1 MESDGHEAPPRR
13 STRIAVVVAVVTFLA
28 GAGLGVLLTLLL
40 TGRQANPNDEQI
52 FATRECG
59 VIVSPSSRATLR
71 LTGKGPNCSMIRRW
85 AGSFLQR
92 GRLAGWRCA
101 ASAQACTRRNLSFE
115 LVAAPEAQRD
125 VQAGRPRT
133 GDTKEKLDA
142 AWGAGR
148 QLTCAGYYE
157 YEAAEGPVIV
167 EFEDKRGSNS
177 GCIGDNAKKAVVK
190 SIRPR

>member
-1 MESDGHEAPPRR
+1 M
-13 STRIAVVVAVVTFLA
+13 VVAVVTFLA

-40 TGRQANPNDEQI
+40 AGRQANPNGEQI

-59 VIVSPSSRATLR
+59 VMVSPSSRATLR
-71 LTGKGPNCSMIRRW
+71 LTGKGPNCSIIRRW
-85 AGSFLQR
+85 AGSFVQR
-92 GRLAGWRCA
+92 GQLAGWQCA

-133 GDTKEKLDA
+133 GGTKEKLDA

-167 EFEDKRGSNS
+167 EFDDKRGASNS
-177 GCIGDNAKKAVVK
+177 GCIGDNAKMAVAK